1 MRKRKVSASEAL
13 ALLNAAP
20 KQQMN
25 YGGRLTARE
34 QVAELEREERAKAQ
48 AELDRQLAPQIQ
60 EQARTLS
67 QLREKERRETRLQ
80 LMFKPSFDFD
90 APVWVPDGS
99 TPDQITH
106 NIGAALYEFRQGDG
120 ANLSDA
126 DLRLLKEFL
135 QINRQKDFDCTNPQ
149 TWALA
154 QQFIES
160 KLNPVEPEQTEIDLL
175 IETVPDL
182 SNEPAPETAPETL
195 SELRSAVESEL
206 VARCRPVYDDFYA
219 RIERESGV
227 SLTPDQ
233 QRKIIAFMNQRG
245 YEGLNK
251 PQAWMNALW
260 HLFPEYLPESERL
273 ERQERIDRETLPMDE
288 YKKKY
293 NLVINTSP
301 VRAYADRN
309 ARD

>member
-1 MRKRKVSASEAL
+1 MSLSVYRLNEA
-13 ALLNAAP
+13 
-20 KQQMN
+20 
-25 YGGRLTARE
+25 RR
-34 QVAELEREERAKAQ
+34 ERERIRAQIEADERAA
-48 AELDRQLAPQIQ
+48 LDRQLAPQIQ

-67 QLREKERRETRLQ
+67 QLREKERRETRLA

-90 APVWVPDGS
+90 APLWIPDGS

-160 KLNPVEPEQTEIDLL
+160 KLNPVEPEQTEIDPL

-182 SNEPAPETAPETL
+182 SNEPAPETIPETL

-245 YEGLNK
+245 YEGLNN
-251 PQAWMNALW
+251 PQAWMSALW
-260 HLFPEYLPESERL
+260 RLFPEYVPESERL

-288 YKKKY
+288 YKRKY

>member
-1 MRKRKVSASEAL
+1 MSLSVYRLNEA
-13 ALLNAAP
+13 
-20 KQQMN
+20 
-25 YGGRLTARE
+25 RR
-34 QVAELEREERAKAQ
+34 ERERIRAQIEADERAA
-48 AELDRQLAPQIQ
+48 LDRQLAPQIQ

-67 QLREKERRETRLQ
+67 QLREKERRETRLA

-90 APVWVPDGS
+90 APLWIPDGS

-106 NIGAALYEFRQGDG
+106 NIGAALCEFRQGDG